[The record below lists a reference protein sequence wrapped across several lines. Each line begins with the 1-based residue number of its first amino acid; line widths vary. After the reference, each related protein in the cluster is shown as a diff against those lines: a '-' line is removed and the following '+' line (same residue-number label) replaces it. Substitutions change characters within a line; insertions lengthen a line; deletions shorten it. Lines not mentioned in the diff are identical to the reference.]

1 MTISEIAKTLN
12 MTVNEFVESNKEIL
26 SEIQQNEEA
35 MLSSEQVVFFFE
47 KYQSDKI
54 NKYKRPKESKNESL
68 LINVGNSNVDAE
80 NLYPKNEKSHGS
92 SSFFFNKSDYSLLKE
107 FQEYNSIQNLFFQ
120 GVYKKKAR

>member
-35 MLSSEQVVFFFE
+35 MLSSEQVVFFLE

-54 NKYKRPKESKNESL
+54 NKYKRKFTFWLNNTYY
-68 LINVGNSNVDAE
+68 LI
-80 NLYPKNEKSHGS
+80 
-92 SSFFFNKSDYSLLKE
+92 
-107 FQEYNSIQNLFFQ
+107 
-120 GVYKKKAR
+120 

>member
-35 MLSSEQVVFFFE
+35 MLSSEQVVLFLK

-54 NKYKRPKESKNESL
+54 NKNKMPKESKNESL
-68 LINVGNSNVDAE
+68 VINVGN
-80 NLYPKNEKSHGS
+80 
-92 SSFFFNKSDYSLLKE
+92 
-107 FQEYNSIQNLFFQ
+107 
-120 GVYKKKAR
+120 